1 MGPSAWTAPAG
12 KLARG
17 VVGNFYLA
25 KVYTFLRNHQGVFF
39 NHPHTL
45 EVSIGTKLRSLRLQ
59 AGLTQTQLA
68 NAAGILQGVLTRYET
83 DKKVPSAPRL
93 AAIARALGV
102 TVEEILEDSPSPTT
116 EVPKPHVHGNSRA
129 AKIQE
134 LFLQLDDETQRVV
147 LKQVKALVQAK
158 TQNPPQRPSK
168 AA

>member
-1 MGPSAWTAPAG
+1 MGPFVEPPRPENWQGGWVDFFASP
-12 KLARG
+12 KH
-17 VVGNFYLA
+17 YS
-25 KVYTFLRNHQGVFF
+25 FLRNHQGVFF

-45 EVSIGTKLRSLRLQ
+45 EVSIGTKLKALRLQ

-93 AAIARALGV
+93 AAIAKAWGV
-102 TVEEILEDSPSPTT
+102 TVEEILEDSPPTT
-116 EVPKPHVHGNSRA
+116 AQATKPHVHGNSRA

-158 TQNPPQRPSK
+158 AQIHRPSK